1 VPKTATSAERI
12 RGYHGPAILGFGFR
26 PFFLSAAIWAA
37 VSMLLWITAL
47 SGWLSLPIQIS
58 AMDWH
63 AHELLFGFLP
73 AALAGFLLTAIPNWT
88 GRLPV
93 TGSRLLLLVLVWW
106 LGRAAMLSSAFV
118 GAGAASALDLFF
130 LVSLIFVAGR
140 EVLAGKNRRNFRVL
154 LLVALLWVA
163 NLLFHLEAAEGYAGG
178 GYGLRRGLSSAL
190 LLITLI
196 GGRVVPSFTRNWL
209 AKRGAGALPAAFGRF
224 DGAVIL
230 VSATALLLWIALPQ
244 AWLTGTAC
252 LLAGALQLLRLA
264 RWRSLRTG
272 AEPLVWILHLAYLFV
287 PLGFVALGLCLLD
300 ASLLQ
305 VSAALH
311 LWTAGAIGLMTLA
324 VMTRASLGHSG
335 RPLKASSAVLLIYLS
350 AFGAVMAR
358 FLFGV
363 IPDAYWLI
371 TLSGLLWICC
381 FTLFIAV
388 FFPLL
393 ALRRS

>member
-12 RGYHGPAILGFGFR
+12 RGYQGPAILGFGFR
-26 PFFLSAAIWAA
+26 PFFLSAAVWAA
-37 VSMLLWITAL
+37 VSMLLWIAAL
-47 SGWLSLPIQIS
+47 GGWLTLPIQIYPL
-58 AMDWH
+58 DWH

-93 TGSRLLLLVLVWW
+93 TGSRLLLLVLIWW

-118 GAGAASALDLFF
+118 GAGAASALDLLF

-140 EVLAGKNRRNFRVL
+140 EVLAGKNWRNLRVL

-163 NLLFHLEAAEGYAGG
+163 NLLFHLEAAEGYAVG
-178 GYGLRRGLSSAL
+178 GYGLRLGLSSAL

-209 AKRGAGALPAAFGRF
+209 AKRGAGDLPAAFGRF

-230 VSATALLLWIALPQ
+230 VLAAALLLWIALPE
-244 AWLTGTAC
+244 ALLTGAAC
-252 LLAGALQLLRLA
+252 LLAGAFQLLRLA
-264 RWRSLRTG
+264 RWRPLQTG

-287 PLGFVALGLCLLD
+287 PVGFLALGLSLLD
-300 ASLLQ
+300 GALLPG
-305 VSAALH
+305 SAALH

-335 RPLKASSAVLLIYLS
+335 RPLKASNAVLLIYLL
-350 AFGAVMAR
+350 ALGAVLAR

-363 IPDAYWLI
+363 IPEASWLI
-371 TLSGLLWICC
+371 TLSGLLWICG
-381 FTLFIAV
+381 FTLFVAV